1 MFSLF
6 TKKEKWLKYSKGIFL
21 GLLVFAFLF
30 GVTYVYFMNLAILKI
45 AEKSK
50 HEKEL
55 ISVNIEYQNLEEIY
69 MVKLSE
75 LDISQAMLLGFVE
88 SEPNGYIVKQRTV
101 VHAGDYGKKYR

>member
-6 TKKEKWLKYSKGIFL
+6 TKKEKWFKYSKGIFL
-21 GLLVFAFLF
+21 GLLVVAFLF

-45 AEKSK
+45 AEMSK
-50 HEKEL
+50 YEKEL
-55 ISVNIEYQNLEEIY
+55 VGTNREYQNLEEVY

-75 LDISQAMLLGFVE
+75 LDISQATLMGFVE

-101 VHAGDYGKKYR
+101 VHAGDYGKEYR